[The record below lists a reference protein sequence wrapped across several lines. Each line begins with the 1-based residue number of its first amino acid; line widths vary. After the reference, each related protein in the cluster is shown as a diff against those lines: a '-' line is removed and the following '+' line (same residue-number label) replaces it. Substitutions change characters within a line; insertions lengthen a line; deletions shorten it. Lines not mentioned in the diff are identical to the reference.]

1 MTGLNTRPR
10 WIAGGHVIDPA
21 SGHDGPGDIELAD
34 GLIVALHPPGTAPAG
49 EGTFDAT
56 GRWVTPGLIDIHV
69 HFREPGQEYKEDL
82 LSGGRAA
89 AAGGFTTVV
98 CMPNTNPTIDS
109 REVVGLLRRR
119 SAAVDLCDVQV
130 CGAISEGLDG
140 ERLAALGEMADAG
153 ALAFSD
159 DGRPVMN
166 AGLLRRAFEYASDL
180 GIPLMLHEEEI
191 ALAHGGSMH
200 EGAVSSRAGL
210 RGMPSSAES
219 AMIARDL
226 EILADFGG
234 HMHVC
239 HMSTEAGVRLVREA
253 RERGLKVTSEVTP
266 HHLFLTDLA
275 VLESDYHSHTKM
287 NPPLRPQDHVDALRS
302 ALADGTIQA
311 IATDHAPHADIE
323 KDCEFACAAFG
334 VTGLETSLA
343 LTLRLVAE
351 GVIERMRAIELL
363 TIGPL
368 SVIGLSDRGRIAAGQ
383 RADLCVIDPAVEW
396 VVDPEAGFSKSMNT
410 PFAGWKLTGRPEATV
425 FGGTVVFAGGQT
437 AR

>member
-1 MTGLNTRPR
+1 
-10 WIAGGHVIDPA
+10 
-21 SGHDGPGDIELAD
+21 
-34 GLIVALHPPGTAPAG
+34 
-49 EGTFDAT
+49 
-56 GRWVTPGLIDIHV
+56 
-69 HFREPGQEYKEDL
+69 
-82 LSGGRAA
+82 
-89 AAGGFTTVV
+89 
-98 CMPNTNPTIDS
+98 
-109 REVVGLLRRR
+109 
-119 SAAVDLCDVQV
+119 
-130 CGAISEGLDG
+130 
-140 ERLAALGEMADAG
+140 
-153 ALAFSD
+153 
-159 DGRPVMN
+159 
-166 AGLLRRAFEYASDL
+166 
-180 GIPLMLHEEEI
+180 
-191 ALAHGGSMH
+191 
-200 EGAVSSRAGL
+200 
-210 RGMPSSAES
+210 
-219 AMIARDL
+219 
-226 EILADFGG
+226 
-234 HMHVC
+234 
-239 HMSTEAGVRLVREA
+239 
-253 RERGLKVTSEVTP
+253 
-266 HHLFLTDLA
+266 